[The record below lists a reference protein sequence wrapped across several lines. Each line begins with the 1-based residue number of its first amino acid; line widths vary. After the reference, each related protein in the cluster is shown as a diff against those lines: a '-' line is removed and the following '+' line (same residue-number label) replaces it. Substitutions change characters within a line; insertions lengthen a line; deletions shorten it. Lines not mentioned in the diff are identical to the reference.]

1 MGDFSKIEPKD
12 RGCNGLTFLLKARH
26 KSNDENENAV
36 SHGIDRYDVLPP
48 DTNERLQ
55 HDDKY
60 FGQMVMKNCV
70 TSIETTDDEG
80 KTWTLPF
87 RTNLDFNKHATDEGL
102 WLSRSVAIYPLSS
115 KSSDTAR
122 DKNATLDTRDNS
134 ALSGDVW
141 IGFLPLIGQL
151 PDRVRYTIESLD
163 GSPLIKKSPGTSLQL
178 VLSRASG
185 QTPKRI
191 ENSLQ
196 TKDIPLKFKT
206 WAFSGT
212 VHFSDGGSYSDEGPI
227 KTVVPSRPP
236 RAISEEAKKTNEKMN
251 EEAKKLEEQFE
262 MDRKMM
268 DEQFETMRKDFDEIA
283 KGFGTVD
290 ASESDE
296 RESDEVSEALAEA
309 EAAATAT
316 STSTEEVPAGV
327 VPEPVVDPEPE
338 TQTQKESSESTE
350 EGEKI
355 SEDLSI
361 APSDSLDIDMPEA
374 PAGEL

>member
-1 MGDFSKIEPKD
+1 M
-12 RGCNGLTFLLKARH
+12 
-26 KSNDENENAV
+26 
-36 SHGIDRYDVLPP
+36 
-48 DTNERLQ
+48 
-55 HDDKY
+55 
-60 FGQMVMKNCV
+60 
-70 TSIETTDDEG
+70 
-80 KTWTLPF
+80 
-87 RTNLDFNKHATDEGL
+87 
-102 WLSRSVAIYPLSS
+102 
-115 KSSDTAR
+115 
-122 DKNATLDTRDNS
+122 
-134 ALSGDVW
+134 
-141 IGFLPLIGQL
+141 
-151 PDRVRYTIESLD
+151 
-163 GSPLIKKSPGTSLQL
+163 
-178 VLSRASG
+178 LSRASG

-206 WAFSGT
+206 WTFSGT
-212 VHFSDGGSYSDEGPI
+212 VQFSDGGSYSDEGPI

-268 DEQFETMRKDFDEIA
+268 DEQFETMRKEFDEIA

-316 STSTEEVPAGV
+316 STSTEEVPAAV

-338 TQTQKESSESTE
+338 IQTQKESLESTE
-350 EGEKI
+350 EGEKN